1 MEDLSKVKVMVENL
15 SEGTVGYKD
24 ENRRAKRRWNS
35 VGQKLLIPADEL
47 QEVLYDDS
55 IKRLFTLGY
64 LGIAN
69 KEHRVLIGL
78 DIEGYQTVVP
88 FSTKEAS
95 DLLAL
100 NTTETIFRS
109 RIKALQGN
117 AKDVVAKV
125 AATTDSLSQMKM
137 KVIKEELGID
147 ILSIMNN
154 QQ

>member
-1 MEDLSKVKVMVENL
+1 MEDLSKVKVMVENQ
-15 SEGTVGYKD
+15 SNGTVGYKD

-35 VGQKLLIPADEL
+35 IGQKLLIPADEL
-47 QEVLYDDS
+47 QVLYDDS
-55 IKRLFTLGY
+55 VKRLFTLGY

-78 DIEGYQTVVP
+78 DIEGYQEVVP
-88 FSTKEAS
+88 FSDKEA
-95 DLLAL
+95 LAL
-100 NTTETIFRS
+100 LSLNVTETAFRAK
-109 RIKALQGN
+109 IKNLQGN
-117 AKDVVAKV
+117 AKDVVIKV